1 MKQIDAHLHV
11 WSNDPVKFPFRP
23 GTPDSIA
30 QGDAEFLLELQAE
43 VGVDGALIVQPIHH
57 EFDHSYVNDVLAR
70 YPDKFVGMALADPKA
85 DDPTAA
91 LQALNDEH
99 GYQGVRLNPGLWPD
113 GESMDGPVGDR
124 LMTFCADTGLVV
136 GFLIEPSHFAQVDAL
151 CTRHPDAKVI
161 IDHFGS
167 VKPGQTSEL
176 AKLLALARHT
186 NMYVKVSRF
195 PVSSDSEWPY
205 TDMSETIHELIG
217 AYGVERLMFATDFP
231 HVVAQCGYARG
242 WQIADHVTPTLK
254 QEQRKWLM
262 GGTVMSL
269 FNGWGN

>member
-11 WSNDPVKFPFRP
+11 WSGDPASYPYRP
-23 GTPDSIA
+23 GTPDSLA
-30 QGDAEFLLELQAE
+30 QGDAEFLLELQADA
-43 VGVDGALIVQPIHH
+43 GVDGALIVQPIHH
-57 EFDHSYVNDVLAR
+57 GFDHSYVNDVLAK
-70 YPDKFVGMALADPKA
+70 YPDKFVGMALVDPAA

-91 LQALNDEH
+91 LQILIDQH

-113 GESMDGPVGDR
+113 DESMDGPIGDR
-124 LMTFCADTGLVV
+124 LMSFCADAGLIV

-151 CTRHPDAKVI
+151 CARFPETKVI

-167 VKPGQTSEL
+167 IKPGQPEELSE
-176 AKLLALARHT
+176 LLALARHPYL
-186 NMYVKVSRF
+186 YVKVSRF

-205 TDMSETIHELIG
+205 SDMSEIIHELIG

-242 WQIADHVTPTLK
+242 WQIADHVTPALTD
-254 QEQRKWLM
+254 EQRTWLL
-262 GGTVMSL
+262 GGTVISL
-269 FNGWGN
+269 FNGWGD

>member
-23 GTPDSIA
+23 GTPESIA
-30 QGDAEFLLELQAE
+30 QGDAEFLLDLQSE

-70 YPDKFVGMALADPKA
+70 YPDKFVGMALADPKV

-91 LQALNDEH
+91 LQVLKDEH

-113 GESMDGPVGDR
+113 SESMDGSIGDR
-124 LMTFCADTGLVV
+124 LMSFCADNGWVV
-136 GFLIEPSHFAQVDAL
+136 GFLIEPTHFAQVDAL
-151 CTRHPDAKVI
+151 LTRHPETKAI

-167 VKPGQTSEL
+167 VTPGQTNEIDE
-176 AKLLALARHT
+176 LLALAKHP
-186 NMYVKVSRF
+186 NLYVKVSRF
-195 PVSSDSEWPY
+195 PVQSDSEWPY
-205 TDMSETIHELIG
+205 SDMSKIFHHLIV
-217 AYGVERLMFATDFP
+217 AYGVDRLMFATDFP

-242 WQIADHVTPTLK
+242 WQIADHVEPALTD
-254 QEQRKWLM
+254 EQRTWLM
-262 GGTVMSL
+262 GGTVTNL
-269 FNGWGN
+269 FNGWGD

>member
-1 MKQIDAHLHV
+1 
-11 WSNDPVKFPFRP
+11 
-23 GTPDSIA
+23 
-30 QGDAEFLLELQAE
+30 
-43 VGVDGALIVQPIHH
+43 
-57 EFDHSYVNDVLAR
+57 
-70 YPDKFVGMALADPKA
+70 
-85 DDPTAA
+85 
-91 LQALNDEH
+91 
-99 GYQGVRLNPGLWPD
+99 
-113 GESMDGPVGDR
+113 
-124 LMTFCADTGLVV
+124 
-136 GFLIEPSHFAQVDAL
+136 
-151 CTRHPDAKVI
+151 
-161 IDHFGS
+161 